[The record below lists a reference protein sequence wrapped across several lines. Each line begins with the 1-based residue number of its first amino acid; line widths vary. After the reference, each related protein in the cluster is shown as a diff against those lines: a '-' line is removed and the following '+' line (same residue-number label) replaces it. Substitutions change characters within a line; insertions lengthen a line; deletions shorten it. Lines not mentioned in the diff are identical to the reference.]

1 MNKHGIYI
9 GTYKK
14 YNNGSIAGKWFY
26 FEDYHN
32 ADDFWADVKETHK
45 AVSLWQEH
53 QFKKAIR
60 RQK

>member
-1 MNKHGIYI
+1 MDSDALTLGELNQYLFFAGIVVLVLVAVAV
-9 GTYKK
+9 
-14 YNNGSIAGKWFY
+14 SLL
-26 FEDYHN
+26 
-32 ADDFWADVKETHK
+32 